1 MSLGFVHACEQNHLN
16 LSIIGGGGVVQLAA
30 GKVVTCPVDP
40 LFIYNYAFGVRLA
53 YDAAGAAAAFKAAGR
68 DYAHVLASPSSRPG
82 LGDDLAGL
90 GYRHTEDQ
98 AYRRTAGTGSGA
110 PGLLELGDG
119 DFDAFLEVWRD
130 SWGADDKTDGREEA
144 YRRRFR
150 DPRSRPYRTADGGGV
165 LLLFDSGTTT
175 QLCHFAV
182 RRSAQGRGVGRRV
195 LELAAGL
202 VPAGRPLW
210 LFTAAGGSADRA
222 AAGAGWDLDHT
233 ATDWILDLL
242 KGPRRAAWTPRPRR
256 HRRHRPGRRPRPLRA
271 GAGPRG
277 HPRGGDR
284 PSRASTSC
292 CSGPARPTSSWS
304 PRSPPTARSAG
315 SWPSGARASTTSA
328 TPSPTSPPPW
338 PSCAPRGSR

>member
-1 MSLGFVHACEQNHLN
+1 VSLGFVHACEQNHLN

-40 LFIYNYAFGVRLA
+40 LFIYNYAFGIRLA
-53 YDAAGAAAAFKAAGR
+53 YDAAGAAAAFRAAGR
-68 DYAHVLASPSSRPG
+68 DYVHVLASPSSRPG

-90 GYRHTEDQ
+90 GYRHTESQ

-110 PGLLELGDG
+110 PGLLVLGDG
-119 DFDAFLEVWRD
+119 DFAAFLEVWRD
-130 SWGADDKTDGREEA
+130 SWGAEDKTDGREEA

-182 RRSAQGRGVGRRV
+182 RASAQGQGVGRGM

-222 AAGAGWDLDHT
+222 AAAAGWSLDHT
-233 ATDWILDLL
+233 ATDWILELD
-242 KGPRRAAWTPRPRR
+242 PNRADP
-256 HRRHRPGRRPRPLRA
+256 H
-271 GAGPRG
+271 
-277 HPRGGDR
+277 
-284 PSRASTSC
+284 
-292 CSGPARPTSSWS
+292 
-304 PRSPPTARSAG
+304 
-315 SWPSGARASTTSA
+315 
-328 TPSPTSPPPW
+328 
-338 PSCAPRGSR
+338 